1 MNLRSLI
8 QRVTKRLTGREPALL
23 RIQLAGVLAMAQLA
37 IGRRYWRWLARRP
50 DRAVAAQSDATRLAL
65 VIPWFG
71 REAAGG
77 AEAEA
82 YGLIQALRTHAPHV
96 QIEVFTTTLKEF
108 AADWNTPYH
117 PEGTQTE
124 DGITV
129 HRFHPERPCRN
140 AFHYLNGT
148 YLMRGGTDT
157 LWDDQQQRRS
167 PLHPFAEA
175 YFLQRMVLSKR
186 LLKRLATQLHAFDG
200 VLLMPYLFATTA
212 LGAEIAGRKALLI
225 PCLHDERY
233 AFMDIFANAFKQ
245 VGAILCHVRSEA
257 DLCARLYPDAPRPFL
272 LGEQVDTDVAAGD
285 ADRFR
290 EKYGIHDPFILYA
303 GRQVEGKNVPLL
315 VEWFNRLR
323 ASLPEGERLRLV
335 LIGKGDL
342 DYRDV
347 PGVHALGYI
356 PLQDKIDAYRA
367 ALCLGLLSVNES
379 FSIVLME
386 AWLQSTPA
394 LVHTDCAVTRDHIED
409 SGGGFAVADAT
420 AFAQAVHRLLAQP
433 DAAREMGEKG
443 RTYVLANYRA
453 EQIVQRFLTVLQTDR
468 PHDDQLR

>member
-1 MNLRSLI
+1 MNLRSLV
-8 QRVTKRLTGREPALL
+8 QRIIKRLTGREPALL
-23 RIQLAGVLAMAQLA
+23 RILPAGALAMAQLA
-37 IGRRYWRWLARRP
+37 VWRRYWRWVARRASR
-50 DRAVAAQSDATRLAL
+50 RAVPRDGTTKLAL

-96 QIEVFTTTLKEF
+96 QVEVFTTTLKEF

-117 PEGTQTE
+117 AEGTQTE

-129 HRFHPERPCRN
+129 HRFHPERPHRD

-157 LWDDQQQRRS
+157 LWDDQHRRRS

-186 LLKRLATQLHAFDG
+186 LLKQLATQLHTFDG
-200 VLLMPYLFATTA
+200 VLLMPYLFATTV
-212 LGAEIAGRKALLI
+212 LGAWIAGHKALLI

-233 AFMDIFANAFKQ
+233 AFMDVFAHAFQ
-245 VGAILCHVRSEA
+245 HVGTILCHVRSEA
-257 DLCARLYPDAPRPFL
+257 DLCTRLYPDAPRPFL
-272 LGEQVDTDVAAGD
+272 LGEQVDTDVAVGD
-285 ADRFR
+285 ARRFR
-290 EKYGIHDPFILYA
+290 EKYDLHDPFILYA

-315 VEWFNRLR
+315 VEWFTHLR
-323 ASLPEGERLRLV
+323 NCLPEGERLQLV

-347 PGVHALGYI
+347 PGVHALGFI

-394 LVHTDCAVTRDHIED
+394 LVHAGCAVTRDHIED
-409 SGGGFAVADAT
+409 SGGGFAVVDAD
-420 AFAQAVHRLLAQP
+420 AFAQAVRTLLDHP
-433 DAAREMGEKG
+433 DSTQAMGEKG
-443 RTYVLANYRA
+443 RAYVLANYRA
-453 EQIVQRFLTVLQTDR
+453 EQIVQRFLTALHAAR
-468 PHDDQLR
+468 PAHQP